1 QPSNRA
7 SLDRTAR
14 TQRSVSVC
22 MPFCMPQGS
31 GIGRPGSG
39 GNPTWTSPVLRLTGS
54 RAGPV
59 ASGRP
64 AGPGRGRPGPPAPGT
79 AASVDARAEVVGGC
93 VEEADVLVAGGADV
107 HRVHP
112 VDDVEAARQAALRHA
127 DQHRAG
133 DGPELGAVAP
143 EFDQGGAARVGV
155 VVGAGLRVGDAY
167 DQVALVR
174 DPPG

>member
-1 QPSNRA
+1 LLNALPI
-7 SLDRTAR
+7 L
-14 TQRSVSVC
+14 
-22 MPFCMPQGS
+22 
-31 GIGRPGSG
+31 
-39 GNPTWTSPVLRLTGS
+39 LRLTGS

-79 AASVDARAEVVGGC
+79 AASVDARAEVVGRS

-143 EFDQGGAARVGV
+143 ELDQGGAARVGV
-155 VVGAGLRVGDAY
+155 AVGAGLRGGDAY

-174 DPPG
+174 DPPGRTVGVGAQHPLHDLVDDRLAVDGEVAACA